1 MDQVQYSTLLEALQ
15 SLPDPRKARGKR
27 YPWALLLALICSALV
42 SGQCSGHAIA
52 HWIAVHAASLRDKL
66 QPKRSNMPSESTIR
80 RVLQALDIEDL
91 ERQVSRYTQGLA
103 SSMGTVSSSVAEKA
117 TLQGQAIDGKEL
129 RGVRA
134 HDQPLCLVSLVAH
147 QSGIVLA
154 QTAVD
159 GKSNEITAVPQLL
172 AGRDL
177 QGVVVTMDALL
188 AQQPL
193 AQQVIDQGGHY
204 LMVIKSNQGRLH
216 AAIQLLF
223 DLPPWT
229 KSSQDQEYWVHRTFD
244 KGHGRLEWRTL
255 EASTALGDYLP
266 WPGMKQVM
274 RRTCKRL
281 ITKTGEIQEEVTYA
295 ISDLSHE
302 QASAAQLEFL
312 WRGHWTIENRL
323 HYVRDVSMGEDA
335 CQIHR
340 GHIPQALAALRNA
353 IISLLRSKGWSNIA
367 DAIRYF
373 AASVSR
379 SLRLIGALST

>member
-1 MDQVQYSTLLEALQ
+1 MDQVQYSTLLETLQ
-15 SLPDPRKARGKR
+15 SMPDMRKARGKR
-27 YPWALLLALICSALV
+27 YSWTLLMAMICSALV

-52 HWIAVHAASLRDKL
+52 HWISVHAKSLHTALKI
-66 QPKRSNMPSESTIR
+66 QRSSMPSESTIR
-80 RVLQALDIEDL
+80 RALRALDIETL
-91 ERQVSRYTQGLA
+91 EHRVSGYTQGLA
-103 SSMGTVSSSVAEKA
+103 SSASAASDRTAEGES
-117 TLQGQAIDGKEL
+117 LQGQAIDGKEL

-134 HDQPLCLVSLVAH
+134 HGHPLCLVSLVTH

-177 QGVVVTMDALL
+177 KGVVITMDALL
-188 AQQPL
+188 TQQHL
-193 AQQVIDQGGHY
+193 AQQIIDQGGHY
-204 LMVIKSNQGRLH
+204 LMVVKANQARLH

-229 KSSQDQEYWVHRTFD
+229 RQERDQEYWTCNTFD

-255 EASTALGDYLP
+255 ECSTALGDYLA
-266 WPGMKQVM
+266 WPGMKQVL
-274 RRTCKRL
+274 RRTCKRV
-281 ITKTGEIQEEVTYA
+281 IQKTGEIQQEVTYA
-295 ISDLSHE
+295 VSDLSHS
-302 QASAAQLEFL
+302 QASAAQLEKY

-323 HYVRDVSMGEDA
+323 HYVRDVTMGEDA

-340 GHIPQALAALRNA
+340 GGLPQVLATLRNA
-353 IISLLRSKGWSNIA
+353 IISLLRVKGWSNIA

-373 AASVSR
+373 SASVYR
-379 SLRLIGALST
+379 SLKLIGALST